1 MRNHRAKNMK
11 FIAHFSRIFVGVI
24 FIFSGL
30 IKLNDPVGTEIKLEE
45 YFDVFATDFPAMA
58 GFWHFWV
65 PYALYVS
72 IFLCAL
78 ELVLG
83 VCLLVQYKLKSASWI
98 LLATVIF
105 FGFLTFYSAYFNKV
119 TDCGCFGETIK
130 LKPWTSFWKDMVL
143 LFFILI
149 ILWQRNIF
157 ADKKTGMWVGMSIIF
172 CLFLGVYAV
181 KFLPPYDGLP
191 YAVGQDIAKN
201 MKPSEPLKFKYIY
214 EKDGKT
220 LELNDMPTDTT
231 YKFKEMITLNEEAAK
246 AKITDYNIWK
256 DGDSTDYKAESF
268 VGKKLMIVIPVVAKA
283 STDDIDKIK
292 SLAKSLEGSDIKVW
306 ILSGSPEEEINNF
319 RHENQLA
326 VPAYSSDTKVL
337 KTIGR
342 ANPTIWLLKDGMVKG
357 KWAHAE
363 TPDKAEVLGKL

>member
-1 MRNHRAKNMK
+1 MK

-83 VCLLVQYKLKSASWI
+83 VCLLVQYKLKTASWI

-157 ADKKTGMWVGMSIIF
+157 TDKKTGMWVGMSIIF
-172 CLFLGVYAV
+172 CAFLAIYAV

-191 YAVGQDIAKN
+191 YAIGQDIPKN

-214 EKDGKT
+214 EKDGKSI
-220 LELNDMPTDTT
+220 EFNDMPTDTT
-231 YKFKEMITLNEEAAK
+231 FKFKQMITLNEEAAK

-268 VGKKLMIVIPVVAKA
+268 VGKKLMIIVSVVAKA
-283 STDDIDKIK
+283 STDDMDKIRD
-292 SLAKSLEGSDIKVW
+292 LAKSLEGTDVKVW
-306 ILSGSPEEEINNF
+306 LLSGSPEAEVENF
-319 RHENQLA
+319 RHEFQLGI
-326 VPAYSSDTKVL
+326 PALSSDTKVL

-342 ANPTIWLLKDGMVKG
+342 ANPTLWLIKDGIVKG
-357 KWAHAE
+357 KWAHADVPTKE
-363 TPDKAEVLGKL
+363 EILEVLK

>member
-1 MRNHRAKNMK
+1 MK
-11 FIAHFSRIFVGVI
+11 FLAHFSRIFVGII

-45 YFDVFATDFPAMA
+45 YFDVFATDFPFMA

-83 VCLLVQYKLKSASWI
+83 VCLLVQYKLKTSSWI

-157 ADKKTGMWVGMSIIF
+157 TDRKTGMWVGMSIIF
-172 CLFLGVYAV
+172 CAFLAIYAV

-191 YAVGQDIAKN
+191 YAVGQDIPKN

-214 EKDGKT
+214 EKDGKSI
-220 LELNDMPTDTT
+220 EFNDMPMDTT
-231 YKFKEMITLNEEAAK
+231 YKFKQMITLNEDAAK

-268 VGKKLMIVIPVVAKA
+268 VGKKLMIIIPVVAKA
-283 STDDIDKIK
+283 STDDMDKIRD
-292 SLAKSLEGSDIKVW
+292 LTKSLEGTDVKVW
-306 ILSGSPEEEINNF
+306 LLSGSPEEEVENL
-319 RHENQLA
+319 RHEFQLGI
-326 VPAYSSDTKVL
+326 PALSSDTKVL

-342 ANPTIWLLKDGMVKG
+342 ANPTLWLIKDGIVKG
-357 KWAHAE
+357 KWSHSDVPEKEEILEAV
-363 TPDKAEVLGKL
+363 K

>member
-1 MRNHRAKNMK
+1 MK
-11 FIAHFSRIFVGVI
+11 FLAHFSRIFVGVI

-45 YFDVFATDFPAMA
+45 YFDVFATDFPFMA

-83 VCLLVQYKLKSASWI
+83 VCLLVQYKLKTASWI

-149 ILWQRNIF
+149 ILWQRSIF
-157 ADKKTGMWVGMSIIF
+157 EDKKTGMWVGISIAF
-172 CLFLGVYAV
+172 CAFLAIYAV
-181 KFLPPYDGLP
+181 KFNPPYDGLP
-191 YAVGQDIAKN
+191 YAVGQDIPKN
-201 MKPSEPLKFKYIY
+201 MKPSEPLKFMYKY
-214 EKDGKT
+214 EKDGKI
-220 LELNDMPTDTT
+220 LDLKDMPTDTT
-231 YKFKEMITLNEEAAK
+231 YKFKEMITLNADEAK
-246 AKITDYNIWK
+246 AKI
-256 DGDSTDYKAESF
+256 TDYKAESF
-268 VGKKLMIVIPVVAKA
+268 VGKKLIIIIPVVAKA
-283 STDDIDKIK
+283 STDDMDKIRDLIK
-292 SLAKSLEGSDIKVW
+292 SLEKTDVTVW
-306 ILSGSPEEEINNF
+306 LASGSASDEVENL
-319 RHENQLA
+319 RHEFQLG
-326 VPAYSSDTKVL
+326 VPALSADTKVL

-342 ANPTIWLLKDGMVKG
+342 ANPTLWLLKDGIVKG
-357 KWAHAE
+357 KWAHADVPTKE
-363 TPDKAEVLGKL
+363 EIMSKF

>member
-1 MRNHRAKNMK
+1 MK

-45 YFDVFATDFPAMA
+45 YFDVFATDFPTMA

-83 VCLLVQYKLKSASWI
+83 VCLLVQYKLKTASWI

-105 FGFLTFYSAYFNKV
+105 FGFLTFYSAYFDKV

-130 LKPWTSFWKDMVL
+130 LKPWTSFIKDMVL

-149 ILWQRNIF
+149 ILWQRTIF
-157 ADKKTGMWVGMSIIF
+157 SDKKTGIWVIAATVF
-172 CLFLGVYAV
+172 CLFLGIYAV
-181 KFLPPYDGLP
+181 KYLPPHDGLP
-191 YAVGQDIAKN
+191 YAIGQDIPKN
-201 MKPSEPLKFKYIY
+201 MKPSEALKFKYIY

-220 LELNDMPTDTT
+220 LELEQMPTDTT
-231 YKFKEMITLNEEAAK
+231 YKFKEMITLNQDEAK
-246 AKITDYNIWK
+246 AKITDYNLWK

-268 VGKKLMIVIPVVAKA
+268 VGQKLMVVIPVIKKA
-283 STDDIDKIK
+283 NVTNLDKIK
-292 SLAKSLEGSDIKVW
+292 ALAKSLEGSAITVW
-306 ILSGSPEEEINNF
+306 LVSGSSEEDVNNF
-319 RHENQLA
+319 RHEHQLA
-326 VPAYSSDTKVL
+326 FPNLSADTKVL
-337 KTIGR
+337 KTIAR
-342 ANPTIWLLKDGMVKG
+342 TNPVIWLLDNGIVKG
-357 KWAHAE
+357 KWSQASVPTKE
-363 TPDKAEVLGKL
+363 EVQASLQK